1 MIPLVLDG
9 AKIRQLDRRDH
20 GVESAMSLQVA
31 YLRFY
36 AELNDF
42 LPPEKQ
48 HITFAYHFKG
58 TPAIKDALE
67 AAGVPHTEVDL
78 IITNGVS
85 VAFDYRLCD
94 GDRVAVYPVF
104 ESVDISPIIRLR
116 PQPLRETK
124 FILDVHLG
132 KLARHLRMLGFDTLY
147 RHDYQD
153 PDIIA
158 IALRERRIILTR
170 DRGILKARAVTHGY
184 WMRSTAPKQQVRE
197 VLQRFDLQ
205 RQIRP
210 FHRCM
215 RCNGLMQSVEKQTV
229 LPRLLPK
236 TARYYHEFYQCS
248 ACLQLYWKGPHHR
261 KMQEFIQEL
270 ARNARCNYRAWY

>member
-1 MIPLVLDG
+1 
-9 AKIRQLDRRDH
+9 
-20 GVESAMSLQVA
+20 MSLQVA
-31 YLRFY
+31 YFRFY

-42 LPPEKQ
+42 LPPMQ
-48 HITFAYHFKG
+48 QQITFVYHFNG
-58 TPAIKDALE
+58 MPAIKDAIE

-78 IITNGVS
+78 ILVNGVS
-85 VAFDYRLCD
+85 VAFDYRLRD

-104 ESVDISPIIRLR
+104 ESFDISPLLRLR
-116 PQPLRETK
+116 PQPLRETA

-132 KLARHLRMLGFDTLY
+132 KLAKHLPLLGFDTLY
-147 RHDYQD
+147 RNDYQD

-170 DRGILKARAVTHGY
+170 DRGLLKTRAVTHGY
-184 WMRSTAPKQQVRE
+184 WMRSTAPQQQVRE

-205 RQIRP
+205 GLIRP
-210 FHRCM
+210 FHRCLL
-215 RCNGLMQSVEKQTV
+215 CNGLVQPVEKQTI

-248 ACLQLYWKGPHHR
+248 VCMQLYWKGSHYH
-261 KMQEFIQEL
+261 KMREFIQACAAPHEE
-270 ARNARCNYRAWY
+270 RGKH